1 MQDTC
6 VSVNLT
12 QVPDSTTPLHIVL
25 WKGAGRDEV
34 KDLQIKSLMER
45 ISVLENMVNSLLE
58 TRKSSPWFP
67 AHLRP
72 TPTGIEVM
80 SRRESM
86 GAESDIGTVLSQI
99 VRPTEDDIRSVT
111 IVSVPTAR
119 PEPVAVVKMDEVE
132 AEVAVEA
139 EVVVEDEGEVAVEG
153 EEEGVDEEGVAEE
166 GVAEEGEEGEEEG
179 EEEGVAEGE
188 EVVEEEGE
196 VVAEAEAEADAPDQD
211 GQEFTLEEEIV
222 EYKEVEWKGHTYYVD
237 GQGEAYEMDADG
249 DLNES
254 PIGLWR
260 EATQKLVRYTK
271 ATL

>member
-99 VRPTEDDIRSVT
+99 V
-111 IVSVPTAR
+111 
-119 PEPVAVVKMDEVE
+119 
-132 AEVAVEA
+132 
-139 EVVVEDEGEVAVEG
+139 
-153 EEEGVDEEGVAEE
+153 
-166 GVAEEGEEGEEEG
+166 
-179 EEEGVAEGE
+179 
-188 EVVEEEGE
+188 
-196 VVAEAEAEADAPDQD
+196 
-211 GQEFTLEEEIV
+211 
-222 EYKEVEWKGHTYYVD
+222 H
-237 GQGEAYEMDADG
+237 
-249 DLNES
+249 
-254 PIGLWR
+254 
-260 EATQKLVRYTK
+260 
-271 ATL
+271 

>member
-25 WKGAGRDEV
+25 WKGAGRDDQV
-34 KDLQIKSLMER
+34 KSLLER

-58 TRKSSPWFP
+58 SRKTSPWFP

-86 GAESDIGTVLSQI
+86 GGESDIGTVLSQI

-111 IVSVPTAR
+111 IVSPA
-119 PEPVAVVKMDEVE
+119 PAHAEPAIAVLKMEGVRDEDE
-132 AEVAVEA
+132 AEGEMVVEEGEAEGEAEEGEAEGEVVVEEAVEEVVVEEA
-139 EVVVEDEGEVAVEG
+139 EVVVEEAD
-153 EEEGVDEEGVAEE
+153 
-166 GVAEEGEEGEEEG
+166 
-179 EEEGVAEGE
+179 AEGE
-188 EVVEEEGE
+188 EVVVEEADAEEE
-196 VVAEAEAEADAPDQD
+196 VVEEAEAEAEAEFDG

-237 GQGEAYEMDADG
+237 GQGEAYEMDPDG

-271 ATL
+271 PTL